1 MRFADSTVS
10 AYYSCMLGF
19 YSGIPYRRMSVRFA
33 ISFLLLILT
42 MPIRGQES
50 NPGSSLSP
58 VVEASWAAAQ
68 QAQQQKDYATAEQEY
83 RKVISLSPGFA
94 EAYMNLGL
102 VYELQGRRQDALAMF
117 EKAVRLRPGLAGA
130 QFFLGVDYCKLGDAK
145 RATPHLEAAV
155 RARPDLA
162 DAWSWLASAYQVTG
176 RTSRQVTALQAG
188 LGANPHSIDLL
199 YLLGQAYQQLGKDAV
214 ERIQQKNSESSFLQ
228 QLLAENYAASG
239 YPAVAMLHLESALK
253 ASPARAGLHIEM
265 AEVLLHAGNLKRAE
279 DEIAAEL
286 RVAPHSLRAL
296 VRLGE
301 VELLRGDVPAALADW
316 SQALAL
322 DPARCEAILGVRE
335 FGFGDTSQE
344 KLTENL
350 RAQLTGLRSQIES
363 QAGSAS
369 RLALAFIST
378 QEDAAQA
385 VASTTG
391 AGDSDSVESVSPC
404 TVRQI
409 RTWLATDLLKPVAA
423 CSAQMLKQPLTAD
436 LRLGIARALYET
448 GLPEPA
454 LAELDALAPSH
465 VDSPEAQFWKARCY
479 KRLALAAYLRLF
491 EVDPDSYRAHQVLGD
506 MDEARGEDSK
516 AIEEYEKAL
525 VRRPTLPNLHYQIGH
540 LEWKSYHTQEAREQF
555 QAELAVNPRH
565 TGALFD
571 MGSTHLQEHQAD
583 KALVYLKRVYDLD
596 PKYPDLHEFMGIAY
610 NQLNR
615 YAEAEKELKIAAPSD
630 KDGTV
635 HYQLARVYLAMG
647 KSAEAQQ
654 EFALSNQLRVVTH
667 RNNEDRVQRIAAA
680 EAALKQP

>member
-19 YSGIPYRRMSVRFA
+19 YSGISYRRMSVPFA
-33 ISFLLLILT
+33 ISFLLIILT

-50 NPGSSLSP
+50 NPDSSLSP
-58 VVEASWAAAQ
+58 VVEAPWAAAQ
-68 QAQQQKDYATAEQEY
+68 QAQQQKDYATAEREY
-83 RKVISLSPGFA
+83 RKVISLSPAFA

-102 VYELQGRRQDALAMF
+102 VNELQGRRQDALAMF
-117 EKAVRLRPGLAGA
+117 EKAVRLKPGLAGA
-130 QFFLGVDYCKLGDAK
+130 QFFLGVDYCKLGDAN

-155 RARPDLA
+155 RARPDLP
-162 DAWSWLASAYQVTG
+162 DAWTWLASAYQVTG
-176 RTSRQVTALQAG
+176 RTSRQVNTLQAG
-188 LGANPHSIDLL
+188 LRANPHSINLL
-199 YLLGQAYQQLGKDAV
+199 YLLGQAYQQLGKNAV
-214 ERIQQKNSESSFLQ
+214 DRVQQKDSESSFLA

-239 YPAVAMLHLESALK
+239 YPSVALLHLEDALK

-279 DEIAAEL
+279 EEIAAEL

-296 VRLGE
+296 VRQGE
-301 VELLRGDVPAALADW
+301 VKLLRGDVPAALADW
-316 SQALAL
+316 SQAVAL
-322 DPARCEAILGVRE
+322 DPARSEAILGVRE

-344 KLTENL
+344 KLTESL

-363 QAGSAS
+363 QAGPAS

-378 QEDAAQA
+378 QEDATRA
-385 VASTTG
+385 VASATG
-391 AGDSDSVESVSPC
+391 VGDSDSVESVSPC

-409 RTWLATDLLKPVAA
+409 RTWLAADLLQPVGV
-423 CSAQMLKQPLTAD
+423 CSTQRLKQPLTAD
-436 LRLGIARALYET
+436 LRLGMARALCET
-448 GLPEPA
+448 GLPERA
-454 LAELDALAPSH
+454 LAALDGLAPAQ
-465 VDSPEAQFWKARCY
+465 VDSPEALYWKARCY

-491 EVDPDSYRAHQVLGD
+491 DVDPDSYRALQVLGD

-516 AIEEYEKAL
+516 AIQEYEKAL
-525 VRRPTLPNLHYQIGH
+525 VKRPTLPNLHYQIGH
-540 LEWKSYHTQEAREQF
+540 LEWKSYQTQEAREQF

-571 MGSTHLQEHQAD
+571 MGSTYLREHQAD
-583 KALVYLKRVYDLD
+583 EALVYLKRVYDLD

-635 HYQLARVYLAMG
+635 HYQLARVYRAMG

-654 EFALSNQLRVVTH
+654 EFALSDQLRVVTH

>member
-10 AYYSCMLGF
+10 AYYSGMLGF
-19 YSGIPYRRMSVRFA
+19 YSGIPYRRMSVPFA
-33 ISFLLLILT
+33 FSFLLLILT

-50 NPGSSLSP
+50 NPDSSLSP
-58 VVEASWAAAQ
+58 VVETSWAAAQ
-68 QAQQQKDYATAEQEY
+68 QAQQQKDYGTAEQEY

-102 VYELQGRRQDALAMF
+102 VYELQSRRQDALAMF
-117 EKAVRLRPGLAGA
+117 EKAVRLKPGLAGA
-130 QFFLGVDYCKLGDAK
+130 QFLLGVDYCKLGDAK

-155 RARPDLA
+155 RARPDLP
-162 DAWSWLASAYQVTG
+162 DAWTWLASAYQVTG
-176 RTSRQVTALQAG
+176 RTSRQVNTLQAG
-188 LGANPHSIDLL
+188 LRANPHSIDLL

-214 ERIQQKNSESSFLQ
+214 DRIQQKDSESSFLA
-228 QLLAENYAASG
+228 QLLAENYAVSG
-239 YPAVAMLHLESALK
+239 YPSVAMLHLEDALK

-286 RVAPHSLRAL
+286 RLAPHSLRAL

-301 VELLRGDVPAALADW
+301 VKLLRGDVPAALADW
-316 SQALAL
+316 SQAVAL
-322 DPARCEAILGVRE
+322 DPARSEAILGVRE
-335 FGFGDTSQE
+335 LGFGDTSQE

-363 QAGSAS
+363 QAGPAS

-378 QEDAAQA
+378 QEDATRA
-385 VASTTG
+385 VASATG
-391 AGDSDSVESVSPC
+391 AGDSDSVKSVSPC
-404 TVRQI
+404 ALRQI
-409 RTWLATDLLKPVAA
+409 RTWLATDLFQPVAA
-423 CSAQMLKQPLTAD
+423 CSTQMLKQPLTAD
-436 LRLGIARALYET
+436 LRLEIARALYET

-454 LAELDALAPSH
+454 LAALDALAPSQ
-465 VDSPEAQFWKARCY
+465 VDSPQAQYWKARCY

-491 EVDPDSYRAHQVLGD
+491 EVDPDSYRADQVLGD

-516 AIEEYEKAL
+516 AVEEYEKAL
-525 VRRPTLPNLHYQIGH
+525 VKRPTLPNLHYQIGH
-540 LEWKSYHTQEAREQF
+540 LEWKTYKTPEAREQF
-555 QAELAVNPRH
+555 QAELAMNPRH

-571 MGSTHLQEHQAD
+571 LGSTYLQERQAD
-583 KALVYLKRVYDLD
+583 KALEYLKRVYDLD
-596 PKYPDLHEFMGIAY
+596 PKYPEVYQFMGIAY
-610 NQLNR
+610 TRLNR

-630 KDGTV
+630 NDGTV

-647 KSAEAQQ
+647 KSAEAQR

-667 RNNEDRVQRIAAA
+667 RNNEERVQRIAAA

>member
-1 MRFADSTVS
+1 
-10 AYYSCMLGF
+10 
-19 YSGIPYRRMSVRFA
+19 
-33 ISFLLLILT
+33 

-50 NPGSSLSP
+50 NPDSTLSP
-58 VVEASWAAAQ
+58 VSAAAWAAAQ

-83 RKVISLSPGFA
+83 HKVISLSPGFA

-102 VYELQGRRQDALAMF
+102 VYELQSRRQDALAMF
-117 EKAVRLRPGLAGA
+117 EKAVRLKPGLAGA

-155 RARPDLA
+155 RAKPDLP

-176 RTSRQVTALQAG
+176 RTSRQVSTLQAG
-188 LGANPHSIDLL
+188 LRANPHSIDLL

-214 ERIQQKNSESSFLQ
+214 DRLQQKDSGSSFLT

-239 YPAVAMLHLESALK
+239 YPSVALLHLEDALK
-253 ASPARAGLHIEM
+253 ASPTRAGLHVEM

-279 DEIAAEL
+279 EEIAAEL

-301 VELLRGDVPAALADW
+301 VKLLRGDVPAVLADW
-316 SQALAL
+316 TQALAL

-344 KLTENL
+344 KLTDELRGRLAGL
-350 RAQLTGLRSQIES
+350 RAQIES
-363 QAGSAS
+363 QAGPAS

-378 QEDAAQA
+378 QEDTTPA
-385 VASTTG
+385 VVSATG
-391 AGDSDSVESVSPC
+391 AGDSDSVKSVPPC
-404 TVRQI
+404 TVPQI
-409 RTWLATDLLKPVAA
+409 QTWLAADLLQPVAA
-423 CSAQMLKQPLTAD
+423 CSTQMLKQPLPLD
-436 LRLGIARALYET
+436 LRLEIGRALYET
-448 GLPEPA
+448 GLPERA
-454 LAELDALAPSH
+454 LAALDGLAPSQ

-516 AIEEYEKAL
+516 AIGEYEKAL
-525 VRRPTLPNLHYQIGH
+525 VKRPTLPNLHYQIGH
-540 LEWKSYHTQEAREQF
+540 LEWKVYKTQEARGQF

-571 MGSTHLQEHQAD
+571 MGSTYLQEHQAD
-583 KALVYLKRVYDLD
+583 KALAYLKKVYDLD
-596 PKYPDLHEFMGIAY
+596 PEYPDLHDFMGIAY

-647 KSAEAQQ
+647 KSAEAQRM
-654 EFALSNQLRVVTH
+654 FALSNQLRVVTH